1 MKGTSMSRPGYRE
14 DGDMEEI
21 FEEPI
26 NVSADTGST
35 EDAPVMGAEERSSPA
50 ESAERRVSPPLRAE
64 CRRSPGEGARVIAT
78 PEDDSSEWEALEN
91 AISYEVRHVFPTEEE
106 EHLKTWVHVGE
117 ILIQGLDSGAVP
129 GKEYATSK
137 DDIEA
142 MTCILSKGISHASIR
157 SARAVKWSSGLS
169 PDINNNED
177 VETCGDPDRET
188 VWAEDDRWIPPCNAR
203 YRRLLRYHRW
213 LTEERGYPPSEL
225 MVLLNRG

>member
-1 MKGTSMSRPGYRE
+1 M
-14 DGDMEEI
+14 
-21 FEEPI
+21 
-26 NVSADTGST
+26 
-35 EDAPVMGAEERSSPA
+35 
-50 ESAERRVSPPLRAE
+50 
-64 CRRSPGEGARVIAT
+64 
-78 PEDDSSEWEALEN
+78 
-91 AISYEVRHVFPTEEE
+91 
-106 EHLKTWVHVGE
+106 
-117 ILIQGLDSGAVP
+117 P

-169 PDINNNED
+169 PDINNKED